1 MNNTLGKRISEQR
14 KIKGMKQEELA
25 EKLDVSAQAVSKWEN
40 DQSCPDI
47 SILPELSKL
56 LGISIDELLTG
67 EKEAQKVC
75 VLPESE
81 RKDISEM
88 TLRVLIESKKGDK
101 VKVNLPLL
109 LIKSAL
115 EVGLDLSTVSSNP
128 SLKSINLAQIMDLVA
143 HGVVGNLVEMESA
156 DGDTIKIFV
165 D

>member
-1 MNNTLGKRISEQR
+1 MNNTLGKRIAEQR

-25 EKLDVSAQAVSKWEN
+25 EKLNVSAQAVSKWEN

-47 SILPELSKL
+47 SILPELSKI

-101 VKVNLPLL
+101 VKVNLPLP

-115 EVGLDLSTVSSNP
+115 ELGLDLSMVSSNS
-128 SLKSINLAQIMDLVA
+128 SLKSIDLAQIMELVA
-143 HGVVGNLVEMESA
+143 HGVVGNLVEVESA
-156 DGDTIKIFV
+156 EGDTIKVFV
-165 D
+165 E